1 MTDDGLRVPLL
12 EVFSTFQGEG
22 LAVGERQVFVRLAG
36 CDLRCAYCD
45 TPESFPAPGEARVQR
60 VPGEEGDD
68 LLPNPVSVDEVIDRV
83 LGLDAP
89 RGLHRAVSLTGGE
102 PLLHPDALV
111 TLGAAWRE
119 KRLDVH
125 LETGGH
131 RPEALERVLPFV
143 DRVSPDLKLESATG
157 QPTPWEAHRETYHLL
172 ERTGKGLAV
181 KAIVVR
187 ATPADEI
194 ERAADF
200 CRENAPTLPLVLQ
213 PVTPVVPGG
222 PEAPEVADL
231 FRLHAAAAARHPD
244 VRVVPQVH
252 RLLGVR

>member
-1 MTDDGLRVPLL
+1 MTAGELRVPVL

-22 LAVGERQVFVRLAG
+22 LHVGERQIFVRLAG
-36 CDLRCAYCD
+36 CDLRCAFCD
-45 TPESFPAPGEARVQR
+45 TPESFPAPGRARVQTR
-60 VPGEEGDD
+60 PGEEVDEH
-68 LLPNPVSVDEVIDRV
+68 LENPVAVDELVDVV
-83 LGLDAP
+83 LRLDAP

-111 TLGAAWRE
+111 VLGAAWRE
-119 KRLDVH
+119 RRLDVH

-131 RPEALERVLPFV
+131 RPEALEHVLPFV
-143 DRVSPDLKLESATG
+143 DTVSPDLKLESATG
-157 QPTPWEAHRETYHLL
+157 EPTPWEAHRRVLHLL

-181 KAIVVR
+181 KAVVAR
-187 ATPADEI
+187 ETPDE
-194 ERAADF
+194 EVARAAAF
-200 CRENAPTLPLVLQ
+200 CREHAPTLPLVLQ

-222 PEAPEVADL
+222 PEAPEARDL
-231 FRLHAAAAARHPD
+231 FRLHAAAAARHPH